1 MRQTLKRGCFLDP
14 IFKVRIY
21 ADDRPFRY
29 YLIAEYGGADDLE
42 HRPHY
47 HGIYFDLPD
56 DINTAY
62 LLVRHCWQQGT
73 VVEVS
78 PLTPGRMAY
87 TLNYTFDLDMNVMW
101 DPSWMRPFS
110 LMSKGL
116 GVQVLQ
122 SQSMLDWWRSSP
134 HNRVYYPDHGTR
146 LRLPRYLKDKIFDDD
161 MKSRILDKRREMDK
175 LRDERESPEDR
186 TRRILSY
193 FAYEYSV
200 KKRIKR
206 TKSHV

>member
-1 MRQTLKRGCFLDP
+1 MRQILKRGHFLDP
-14 IFKVRIY
+14 LIGTRIY
-21 ADDRPFRY
+21 VEDRPFRY
-29 YLIAEYGGADDLE
+29 YLISEYGGRDDME

-62 LLVRHCWQQGT
+62 LLVRQSWQQGM
-73 VVEVS
+73 VVDVS

-87 TLNYTFDLDMNVMW
+87 TLNYTFDLEFNVMW
-101 DPSWMRPFS
+101 DLCWMRPFS

-116 GVQVLQ
+116 GAQALR
-122 SQSMLDWWRSSP
+122 SSAMLDWWRSSP

-161 MKSRILDKRREMDK
+161 MKARILDKRQEMDK
-175 LRDERESPEDR
+175 LRNERESPEDR

-193 FAYEYSV
+193 FAYEHSV